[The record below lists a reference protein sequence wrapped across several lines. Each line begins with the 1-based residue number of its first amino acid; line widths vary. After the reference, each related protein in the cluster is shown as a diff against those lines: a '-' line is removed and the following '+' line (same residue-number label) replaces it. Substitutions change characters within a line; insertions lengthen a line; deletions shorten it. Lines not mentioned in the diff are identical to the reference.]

1 MAKRA
6 LQVTTQ
12 RGIRTALHPL
22 HRRYRVDHLHLNRR
36 RLNGDWYTDTLFSKV
51 KSLQGN
57 TCAQVYTNGCF
68 TTVHPMTSKSRVG
81 DTLTEFSDDTGIPD
95 TLTSDGAPEMVGP
108 KTDFMKE
115 VNRLKI
121 RLKRAE
127 VGRSNQNYAA
137 EREIGELKKSWQN
150 RIIRKNVP
158 QRLWDYGLIY

>member
-36 RLNGDWYTDTLFSKV
+36 RCNGDWYTNTLFSKV

-57 TCAQVYTNGCF
+57 ICAQVYTNGCF
-68 TTVHPMTSKSRVG
+68 TTVHPLTSKSRVG

-95 TLTSDGAPEMVGP
+95 TLTNDGAPEMVGP
-108 KTDFMKE
+108 KTDFMKA

-121 RLKRAE
+121 RLK
-127 VGRSNQNYAA
+127 
-137 EREIGELKKSWQN
+137 
-150 RIIRKNVP
+150 
-158 QRLWDYGLIY
+158 